1 MTSNPIE
8 IIDRFCIDDLDFLNS
23 LSKSP
28 KPIDPIKVGTFL
40 VLTNQYL
47 YFLRPIHAISSM
59 ELVKVHRIDRVKD
72 KVTDQKYKLMQSN
85 QGTQY

>member
-47 YFLRPIHAISSM
+47 YFLRPIHSISSM
-59 ELVKVHRIDRVKD
+59 GFVKVNWIDRVKD
-72 KVTDQKYKLMQSN
+72 KLQN
-85 QGTQY
+85 